1 MSDYILQ
8 KESNEV
14 LPSDTTYSEK
24 EKSLVFSNSSKPITS
39 TQFHQEKGN
48 EVSPNGLVESPND
61 FWESLDARI
70 VHNADKPMNSI
81 ILTPP
86 IASNSEQF
94 NANLSSSVN
103 RSKEVHNRSSHI
115 SFPSNEKRRKDV
127 GASNRDISPSP
138 SSPLPVNEKHPT
150 IDADQII
157 ELVTGISAN
166 DVEFQGSIT
175 DVHSSNRQ
183 FPGPAGILPRLH
195 TGVESNPGL
204 ANIMRLHRGSD
215 LKKFSVTDPK
225 PTANHRIIENLHSGE
240 NR

>member
-8 KESNEV
+8 KESNEAF
-14 LPSDTTYSEK
+14 PPDTTYSEN
-24 EKSLVFSNSSKPITS
+24 EKSLVCSKSSKPITS
-39 TQFHQEKGN
+39 TQFHQEKDN
-48 EVSPNGLVESPND
+48 EVSPNSLVESPND
-61 FWESLDARI
+61 FWDSLDARI
-70 VHNADKPMNSI
+70 IHNADKPMNSI

-94 NANLSSSVN
+94 NANISSSVN
-103 RSKEVHNRSSHI
+103 RSKEVHKRSNDI

-127 GASNRDISPSP
+127 VASNRDISPS
-138 SSPLPVNEKHPT
+138 SQLPVNEKHPT

-166 DVEFQGSIT
+166 DLEFQGSMT

-215 LKKFSVTDPK
+215 LKKFSVADPK
-225 PTANHRIIENLHSGE
+225 QTANHRVIENLQSGD

>member
-8 KESNEV
+8 KESNEAF
-14 LPSDTTYSEK
+14 PSDTTYSEK
-24 EKSLVFSNSSKPITS
+24 EKSVLCSKSSKPITS

-48 EVSPNGLVESPND
+48 EFSPTGLVESPND

-70 VHNADKPMNSI
+70 IHNADKPMNSI

-94 NANLSSSVN
+94 NANISSSVN
-103 RSKEVHNRSSHI
+103 RSKEVHKRSSHI
-115 SFPSNEKRRKDV
+115 SSPSNEKRRKDV
-127 GASNRDISPSP
+127 GASNGDIIP
-138 SSPLPVNEKHPT
+138 SSPVNEKNPT

-166 DVEFQGSIT
+166 DLEFQGSMT

-215 LKKFSVTDPK
+215 LKKFSAADPK
-225 PTANHRIIENLHSGE
+225 PTANHRVIENLQSGD

>member
-14 LPSDTTYSEK
+14 FHSGTTYSEK
-24 EKSLVFSNSSKPITS
+24 EKSLVCSKSSKPITS
-39 TQFHQEKGN
+39 TQFHQKKGN
-48 EVSPNGLVESPND
+48 EVSPNSLVESPND

-70 VHNADKPMNSI
+70 IHNADKPMSSI

-86 IASNSEQF
+86 TASNSEQF
-94 NANLSSSVN
+94 NADVSSSFN
-103 RSKEVHNRSSHI
+103 GSKEAHKRSSHI
-115 SFPSNEKRRKDV
+115 SFPSNEKRRKEAV
-127 GASNRDISPSP
+127 ASNREISP

-166 DVEFQGSIT
+166 DLEFQGSIT
-175 DVHSSNRQ
+175 DAHSSNRQ

-195 TGVESNPGL
+195 TGVESHPGL

-215 LKKFSVTDPK
+215 LKKFSVADPK
-225 PTANHRIIENLHSGE
+225 PTANHRVIENLQSGD